1 MTSNTGKDT
10 VDNSSLQRLKTA
22 EDAKLANS
30 QQKMQSKLNGS
41 KINTNIDKVLL
52 YTKHIDYLNVYQKDM
67 VFFILLKAI
76 YDRSRPYTCIIAAL
90 DIITISI
97 TI

>member
-30 QQKMQSKLNGS
+30 QQKMQSKLDGS

-52 YTKHIDYLNVYQKDM
+52 
-67 VFFILLKAI
+67 
-76 YDRSRPYTCIIAAL
+76 
-90 DIITISI
+90 
-97 TI
+97 